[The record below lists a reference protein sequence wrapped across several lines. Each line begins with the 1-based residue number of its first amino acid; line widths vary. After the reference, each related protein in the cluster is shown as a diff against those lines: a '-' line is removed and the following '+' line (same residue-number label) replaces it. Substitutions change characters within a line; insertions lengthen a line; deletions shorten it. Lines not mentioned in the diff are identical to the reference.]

1 LKNLLSNALKFT
13 EQGRVSLSLTK
24 ANTGWGGG
32 HPVLTRAESV
42 IAFEVSDTGIGIPAE
57 KQHII
62 FEAFQQAD
70 AGTSRKYGGT
80 GLGLAISRELASL
93 LGGEIQLKS
102 AAGSGSTFTLYLPQ
116 LYMGP
121 TSAIPVGSQ
130 LTSSSVLPVRMP
142 APDRVLER
150 VPDDRE
156 NLKPG
161 ENALLIVEDDL
172 HYARILCDLA
182 RDTGF
187 KVLMASTGAEAL
199 TLAPDFQPTAVSFD
213 VFLPDM
219 LGWTVLNHLKQN
231 PVTRHIP
238 VQMLTLDDD
247 RRHGL
252 SRGAFAFLTKPTDR
266 SSLEAA
272 FS

>member
-1 LKNLLSNALKFT
+1 
-13 EQGRVSLSLTK
+13 
-24 ANTGWGGG
+24 
-32 HPVLTRAESV
+32 
-42 IAFEVSDTGIGIPAE
+42 
-57 KQHII
+57 
-62 FEAFQQAD
+62 
-70 AGTSRKYGGT
+70 
-80 GLGLAISRELASL
+80 
-93 LGGEIQLKS
+93 
-102 AAGSGSTFTLYLPQ
+102 
-116 LYMGP
+116 GP
-121 TSAIPVGSQ
+121 TGAIPLISQ
-130 LTSSSVLPVRMP
+130 SSSHPALPVRAS
-142 APDRVLER
+142 APDRVLEH

-156 NLKPG
+156 SAQAG
-161 ENALLIVEDDL
+161 ENILLIVEDDL

-187 KVLMASTGAEAL
+187 KVLTASSGSEAL
-199 TLAPDFQPTAVSFD
+199 TLAREFQPTAVSLD

-231 PVTRHIP
+231 PATRHIP

-272 FS
+272 FAKI